1 MKQKIIPIVSV
12 LIGVLAFFL
21 THRFLES
28 EAAKLDAEWEEYNKR
43 TQQIEVVG
51 AARDIPSGTTL
62 SPEDIGKMKVSLRNV
77 GDRAVRP
84 EQVQLIF
91 GKKIM
96 FNISKKEPI
105 LWSDVEGAGLSG
117 MGLSPMINKKMR
129 AISLNIGGSQGVSGM
144 IMPNDRVDI
153 LGTFVLPSKTVPGEM
168 ESVTLTV
175 LQDVTVL
182 ATGQLLA
189 KQQLLAQR
197 TRRGASYSTITVEVT
212 PKEAELLVFAEQSN
226 GKLTLALRN
235 PSDVYYE
242 PRLPTVN
249 FEHLETQIPI
259 LNLERQTKIRKNP
272 APPR

>member
-12 LIGVLAFFL
+12 LIGILAFFL

-62 SPEDIGKMKVSLRNV
+62 SADDIGKMKVSLRNV

-91 GKKIM
+91 GKKVM

-117 MGLSPMINKKMR
+117 MGLAPMINKKMR

-153 LGTFVLPSKTVPGEM
+153 LGTFVLPSKTIPGEM

-189 KQQLLAQR
+189 KQQLLAER
-197 TRRGASYSTITVEVT
+197 SRRGASYSTITVEVT

-226 GKLTLALRN
+226 GQLTLALRN

-272 APPR
+272 AR